1 MLLVLQDASA
11 ARALDRQ
18 LAFRGAARS
27 VTGMAAILAH
37 EVKNPLSGIRGA
49 AQLLETSVDA
59 QDRELAVLIRD
70 EADRIRALVDRME
83 IFGEKPIA
91 RTAVNIH
98 RVLEHVR
105 KLAQSGFA
113 PHVRFQEIYDP
124 SLPPVWGNR
133 DQLVQVILNLV
144 KNAAEATTQ
153 EAQAN
158 PEITLMTGFQHGM
171 RLTVPGTTARLDV
184 PLLVVVRDN
193 GPGIPEDIRPHLFD
207 PFVTSK
213 PSGSG
218 LGLALVAKIIGD
230 HGGLIEVDS
239 RPGRTEFRLHLPVLN
254 GGRER
259 HRHLIS
265 GVAMTPPT
273 VLVADDDRSIR
284 TVLTQALGRSG
295 YQVRSTGNA
304 ATLWRWVEDGEG
316 DLVITD
322 VVMPDENGLDL
333 IPRIRKIRPDLRV
346 VVMSAQSTL
355 MTAVKAT
362 QRGAF
367 EYLPKPFDLQE
378 LLSVVGRALAVPAQV
393 SARASEPRDA
403 DERLPLIGRSPAMQE
418 IYRTI
423 ARLTTAD
430 LTVMINGES
439 GTGKEL
445 VARALHDY
453 GKRRAGPFVAIN
465 MAAIPRELIESE
477 LFGHERG
484 AFTGATARNQ
494 GRFEQANGG
503 TLFLDEIG
511 DMPPEAQ
518 TRLLRVLQE
527 GEFTS
532 VGGRQPIKANV
543 RIIAATHRD
552 LRNAIRQGQFRED
565 LFYRLNVVP
574 IRLPPLRER
583 VEDIPLLA
591 RHFLER
597 AQDDGLPAKTLDQS
611 AVDQLK
617 RYSWPGNVRELENLM
632 RRLAALCPDEMIGAD
647 QISAELV
654 ETAPVSSE
662 APVVAGPEPLVRAV
676 ERHIRDF
683 LAAHHDGGVAP
694 SDIYDRVIAEV
705 ERPLIRLTLAAT
717 RGNQIKAAAMLGL
730 NRNTLRKKI
739 RDLDIPVVRGLM

>member
-1 MLLVLQDASA
+1 
-11 ARALDRQ
+11 
-18 LAFRGAARS
+18 
-27 VTGMAAILAH
+27 
-37 EVKNPLSGIRGA
+37 
-49 AQLLETSVDA
+49 
-59 QDRELAVLIRD
+59 
-70 EADRIRALVDRME
+70 
-83 IFGEKPIA
+83 
-91 RTAVNIH
+91 
-98 RVLEHVR
+98 
-105 KLAQSGFA
+105 
-113 PHVRFQEIYDP
+113 
-124 SLPPVWGNR
+124 
-133 DQLVQVILNLV
+133 
-144 KNAAEATTQ
+144 
-153 EAQAN
+153 
-158 PEITLMTGFQHGM
+158 
-171 RLTVPGTTARLDV
+171 
-184 PLLVVVRDN
+184 
-193 GPGIPEDIRPHLFD
+193 
-207 PFVTSK
+207 
-213 PSGSG
+213 
-218 LGLALVAKIIGD
+218 
-230 HGGLIEVDS
+230 
-239 RPGRTEFRLHLPVLN
+239 
-254 GGRER
+254 
-259 HRHLIS
+259 
-265 GVAMTPPT
+265 
-273 VLVADDDRSIR
+273 
-284 TVLTQALGRSG
+284 
-295 YQVRSTGNA
+295 
-304 ATLWRWVEDGEG
+304 
-316 DLVITD
+316 
-322 VVMPDENGLDL
+322 MPDENGLDL
-333 IPRIRKIRPDLRV
+333 IPRIRRIRPDLRV

-355 MTAVKAT
+355 LTAVKAT

-378 LLSVVGRALAVPAQV
+378 LLSVVGRALAAPSPPAA
-393 SARASEPRDA
+393 SAPAPRDA

-418 IYRTI
+418 IYRTV

-484 AFTGATARNQ
+484 AFTGATSRTQ

-552 LRNAIRQGQFRED
+552 LRTAIRQGQFRED

-583 VEDIPLLA
+583 SEDIPPLA

-597 AQDDGLPAKTLDQS
+597 AQEDGLPAKVLDQG
-611 AVDQLK
+611 AVEQLK
-617 RYSWPGNVRELENLM
+617 RYAWPGNVRELENLM
-632 RRLAALCPDEMIGAD
+632 RRLAALCPQETIGAE
-647 QISAELV
+647 QIAAELT
-654 ETAPVSSE
+654 ETPPAPLE
-662 APVVAGPEPLVRAV
+662 APAAAGPEPLVRAV
-676 ERHIRDF
+676 ERHIRNF
-683 LAAHHDGGVAP
+683 LAAHHENGVTP